1 LLELINEFNKV
12 PVSKSQHTKKAFHT
26 QIMKKKLKKAIPFI
40 TSIKIFRI
48 SFIKEISAM
57 KTIKH

>member
-1 LLELINEFNKV
+1 
-12 PVSKSQHTKKAFHT
+12 
-26 QIMKKKLKKAIPFI
+26 MKKKLKKATPFI